1 MAFEDVLAEVGDF
14 GWYQKRLCYFF
25 QFPVS
30 LVMAWISMPTYFM
43 LATPDHWCYVPQL
56 SNFSL
61 EIQKKLIRPP
71 KANNPNRLDS
81 CRMYDIDYNIFL
93 NNSASVLFFNKS
105 SENIT
110 TKACDNGWTFDPSD
124 YESTAVTELNL
135 YCDRSIWISN
145 IFTCHS
151 IGMVVGTWLYGR
163 HKAFYLTVLTSL
175 ISCSSPILFRS
186 LYLVALFRF
195 MNGLVLPSIFHLP
208 YLILKFLFQNLLLVT
223 EIVGPSKRAFIMG
236 IDGGLWA
243 LGISILP
250 LVVYLS
256 RNWVNLNII
265 NFIVTAMIFL
275 GWRLLPE
282 SPRWLLAEG
291 RHSELYKTLANIA
304 RVNGRKEPANLK
316 AKVNELIKEHAESG
330 EKNVSS
336 WDFFTKPGLRK
347 NFLLITFSIVAED
360 SAYYGLALNFENL
373 EGNTFLNFFML
384 AVVEIPSS
392 ILTWYIIETRLGRRW
407 SNSILLTF
415 GGVLLCIPIMLSSQ
429 HGTAITVLSIFA
441 KFVTNTALLI
451 TYQQA
456 AELYPTSLRNQGIG
470 INVAAGCIVT
480 LMLPYLSHLG
490 RDNVLIPLT
499 TIGVACVLSG
509 VASTF
514 LPETLNQNLPQEV
527 YEAQQ
532 FGKGQKFFSL
542 ATKPS
547 KSKVNVLLDT

>member
-151 IGMVVGTWLYGR
+151 IGMVV
-163 HKAFYLTVLTSL
+163 
-175 ISCSSPILFRS
+175 
-186 LYLVALFRF
+186 
-195 MNGLVLPSIFHLP
+195 
-208 YLILKFLFQNLLLVT
+208 VT

-547 KSKVNVLLDT
+547 KSKVN